1 MQKLTYLL
9 LISICVISFS
19 CSEKYNIE
27 EGISGI
33 YIEASKSYSLVN
45 DSIAL
50 TVRTEGESGEDVSE
64 LATIYANGEEI
75 SSPYYTTDNLG
86 KVTFRAEYLN
96 LESEAAEVVFHDGT
110 LTTNYVK
117 RVLVEDYT
125 GTWCGWCTR
134 LSDAIKKVDE
144 QTDKAVFV
152 AIHRA
157 PSGTQDPYN
166 YEEAAALEQTLSA
179 AGYPK
184 GFLNR
189 LTQWEFPENENIGQ
203 ALALTQ
209 GANPKLGLK
218 MDSSLDENT
227 IELNV
232 DVEFAQDFEN
242 LKMVVYILENG
253 LVYPQVNYSSSL
265 YGGENPVEDYVHDYT
280 LRETLTHI
288 LGDEVP
294 VENTRLGQSYTRNFQ
309 FTIPENIENTSNI
322 DFVAF
327 IVDEDGHALNS
338 RKSSLGESQEYE
350 VIE

>member
-64 LATIYANGEEI
+64 LATIYANGDEI

>member
-86 KVTFRAEYLN
+86 KVTFSAEYLN

-117 RVLVEDYT
+117 RVLIEDYT

>member
-1 MQKLTYLL
+1 MQKFTYLL
-9 LISICVISFS
+9 FLSICVLFFS
-19 CSEKYNIE
+19 CTEKYNIE

-33 YIEASKSYSLVN
+33 YIEPSKSYSLVN

-50 TVRTEGESGEDVSE
+50 TVTTEGEPSEDISE
-64 LATIYANGEEI
+64 LATIYANGKVI
-75 SSPYYTTDNLG
+75 SSPVYTTDNLG
-86 KVTFRAEYLN
+86 MVTFKAEYSN
-96 LESEAAEVVFHDGT
+96 LESETVDVVFHDGT

-117 RVLVEDYT
+117 RVLIEDYT

-166 YEEAAALEQTLSA
+166 YEEAAVLEQTLSA

-218 MDSSLDENT
+218 LESSIDGNT
-227 IELNV
+227 INLKV
-232 DVEFAQDFEN
+232 DVEFARDFEN
-242 LKMVVYILENG
+242 LRMVVYVLENG

-280 LRETLTHI
+280 LRETLTDI
-288 LGDEVP
+288 LGDDVP
-294 VENTRLGQSYTRNFQ
+294 AENTRLGQSYSKDFQ
-309 FTIPENIENTSNI
+309 FNVPENIENSNNI

-327 IVDEDGHALNS
+327 IIDEDGHALNS
-338 RKSSLGESQEYE
+338 RKSSLGESQAYE
-350 VIE
+350 ILE

>member
-338 RKSSLGESQEYE
+338 RKSSLGESQQYE

>member
-1 MQKLTYLL
+1 MQKPTCLL
-9 LISICVISFS
+9 LIILCTIFFS

-33 YIEASKSYSLVN
+33 YIEPSESYSLVN

-50 TVRTEGESGEDVSE
+50 TVRTEGEPGEDISD
-64 LATIYANGEEI
+64 LATIYANGEAI
-75 SSPYYTTDNLG
+75 SSSYYTTDDQG
-86 KVTFRAEYLN
+86 KVTFRAEYSN
-96 LESEAAEVVFHDGT
+96 LESEAVDVVFHDGT

-117 RVLVEDYT
+117 RVLIEDYT

-166 YEEAAALEQTLSA
+166 YEEASVLEQTLSA

-203 ALALTQ
+203 ALSLTQ

-218 MDSSLDENT
+218 MDSSLEGNT
-227 IELNV
+227 IDLNV
-232 DVEFAQDFEN
+232 DVEFARDFEN
-242 LKMVVYILENG
+242 LRLVVYVLENG

-265 YGGENPVEDYVHDYT
+265 YGGENPIEDYVHDYT
-280 LRETLTHI
+280 LRETLTDI
-288 LGDEVP
+288 LGDDVP
-294 VENTRLGQSYTRNFQ
+294 VENTRLGQSYSRSFQ
-309 FTIPENIENTSNI
+309 FSIPENIENSNNI

-327 IVDEDGHALNS
+327 IVDEEGHALNS
-338 RKSSLGESQEYE
+338 RKSTLGESQEYE
-350 VIE
+350 VLE